1 MNLHTLLARRAETSG
16 PVRVG
21 VIGAGKFASMFLT
34 QALHLPAIQVAGIA
48 DLAPDRARAALERTR
63 LATAD
68 AVPVG
73 DSADDLIDSDGI
85 EVILEITGDPIAGAR
100 HAARAI
106 EQGRHVVMVNV
117 EADCLVGPV
126 LAERARRAGVVYTM
140 AYGDQ
145 PALICELVDWC
156 RTAGF
161 DVVAAGKGTK
171 YLPEYHASTP
181 DTVWEHYGFT
191 PEQLASGDFN
201 PKMFNSF
208 LDGTKSAIEMAA
220 VANATGLIPQDEGLQ
235 FPPSGV
241 DDLPAVFRPAADGG
255 VLTRTGTVEI
265 ASSLHRDG
273 TPVERDLRWGV
284 FVTFAAR
291 TDYAAQCFAEYG
303 VQTDPSG
310 RVASLYRPYHLI
322 GLELAVSI
330 AAAVV
335 RGEPTGAPT
344 GFHGDVTAVAKRA
357 LKAGETLDGE
367 GGYMVYGR
375 LAPAAASLA
384 QGALPLGLAHGVRLR
399 HDRPEGA
406 VAALRRRRDRR
417 DAARGTAA
425 ARARADLAPRYCPP
439 STTVARYC
447 TAAGSCAV
455 IKTVRHPRTPTATPV
470 PLSSG
475 IRRSRPRGSRPRRPS
490 RRG

>member
-1 MNLHTLLARRAETSG
+1 VHHGNEPVNLHTLLASRAETSG

-34 QALHLPAIQVAGIA
+34 QALHLPAIHVAGIA
-48 DLAPDRARAALERTR
+48 DLAPDRARAALERTGWPPG
-63 LATAD
+63 

-73 DSADDLIDSDGI
+73 DSADDLIDNDEI

-106 EQGRHVVMVNV
+106 EQGRHVIMVNV
-117 EADCLVGPV
+117 EADCLVGPL
-126 LAERARRAGVVYTM
+126 LAERARGAGVVYAL

-161 DVVAAGKGTK
+161 DVIAAGKGTK

-235 FPPSGV
+235 FAPSGV

-322 GLELAVSI
+322 GLELAISI

-344 GFHGDVTAVAKRA
+344 GFHADVTAVAKRA
-357 LKAGETLDGE
+357 LSAGETLDGE

-406 VAALRRRRDRR
+406 VLRYDDVDLDETLPAVRLRRELER
-417 DAARGTAA
+417 
-425 ARARADLAPRYCPP
+425 
-439 STTVARYC
+439 
-447 TAAGSCAV
+447 
-455 IKTVRHPRTPTATPV
+455 I
-470 PLSSG
+470 
-475 IRRSRPRGSRPRRPS
+475 
-490 RRG
+490 